1 LNEKN
6 IRIVFAGGGSDRSRL
21 EKSIVDRGLTN
32 VVMIPRQPQEHM
44 PQLWSLCDVSLAHL
58 KNVPLFKTVIPSK
71 IFESMAMGL
80 PIVMSVPEGEATEL
94 IRNTN
99 CGLVVLPER
108 PDKLS
113 EVILRLAENVD
124 LRQDLAGASL
134 LAAKKFNRKKLALD
148 MLGYVEKAVKT
159 HKL

>member
-1 LNEKN
+1 
-6 IRIVFAGGGSDRSRL
+6 
-21 EKSIVDRGLTN
+21 
-32 VVMIPRQPQEHM
+32 
-44 PQLWSLCDVSLAHL
+44 
-58 KNVPLFKTVIPSK
+58 
-71 IFESMAMGL
+71 MGL